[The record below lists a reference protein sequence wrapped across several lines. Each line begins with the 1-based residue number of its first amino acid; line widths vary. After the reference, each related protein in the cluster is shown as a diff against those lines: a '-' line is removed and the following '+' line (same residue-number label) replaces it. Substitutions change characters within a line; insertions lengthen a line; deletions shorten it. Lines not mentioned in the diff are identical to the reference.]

1 MSELPPG
8 VEPAEPPTPRDSS
21 SGIVLRG
28 VEHGREVLL
37 GVRSRQSRFMPGH
50 LAFPGGAV
58 DKGDGSGD
66 AAYRCCLIREM
77 REETGL
83 AIPGERWTAAGER
96 VTPAL
101 FPVRFRTRFFL
112 TELPPGTPTPAP
124 ASPEIEELTFAS
136 PRDVLAEWRGG
147 RARIPP
153 PVLPLLRT
161 LERHEAAPLS
171 EIAAAISSANEREET
186 EPRIEFVPDIWVA
199 PSRTATLPP
208 ATHTN
213 TWIPGGRRF
222 AVIDPAAEDEELARL
237 ARVLARRMESGSRPH
252 VVLLTHHHH
261 DHVGGAA
268 EIARSLGVP
277 LRAAAA
283 TLDLLGLSGDAIAD
297 EEIIDLDGMTLQ
309 ALSTPGHAPGHLA
322 FHVAERRT
330 LIAGDLLSGM
340 STILID
346 PRQGDM
352 GTYLSSLRRVL
363 ELDVGTLL
371 PGHGPPLPRRALAK
385 LLKHRR
391 EREERVVAQLARE
404 PRSLS
409 QVARGAYRDVPEMPR
424 VLVEAQTLAHL
435 LHLEGERRV
444 RRDDEAGTLWS
455 EG

>member
-1 MSELPPG
+1 

-21 SGIVLRG
+21 SGIVVRG
-28 VEHGREVLL
+28 VGQGTEVLL

-58 DKGDGSGD
+58 DPEDGSGE
-66 AAYRCCLIREM
+66 AAYRRCLVREM

-83 AIPGERWTAAGER
+83 AIPDERWIEAGER
-96 VTPAL
+96 VTPAM

-112 TELPPGTPTPAP
+112 AEQPTGTPTPDP
-124 ASPEIEELTFAS
+124 ASPEIEELTFAR
-136 PRDVLAEWRGG
+136 PAEILAQWKNG
-147 RARIPP
+147 RVRLPP

-161 LERHEAAPLS
+161 LGRRETASLADT
-171 EIAAAISSANEREET
+171 ATAITRANEREET

-222 AVIDPAAEDEELARL
+222 AVVDPAAQDEELARL
-237 ARVLARRMESGSRPH
+237 ERVLARRTEAGARPH
-252 VVLLTHHHH
+252 SVLLTHHHH
-261 DHVGGAA
+261 DHVGGAV
-268 EIARSLGVP
+268 EIARALGVP

-283 TLDLLGLSGDAIAD
+283 TLDLLGLSGDAVAD
-297 EEIIDLDGMTLQ
+297 EEVIDLDGMTLR

-322 FHVAERRT
+322 FHVAERRA

-346 PRQGDM
+346 PRSGDM
-352 GTYLSSLRRVL
+352 GAYLASLRRVL
-363 ELDVGTLL
+363 ELDVATLL
-371 PGHGPPLPRRALAK
+371 PGHGSPLPRRAVEK
-385 LLKHRR
+385 LLKHRQQ
-391 EREERVVAQLARE
+391 REERVLAQLAGD
-404 PRSLS
+404 PRPLS
-409 QVARGAYRDVPEMPR
+409 DVARGAYPDASGLPP

-435 LHLEGERRV
+435 LQLEREQRV
-444 RRDDEAGTLWS
+444 RRDDESGTLWS
-455 EG
+455 SS